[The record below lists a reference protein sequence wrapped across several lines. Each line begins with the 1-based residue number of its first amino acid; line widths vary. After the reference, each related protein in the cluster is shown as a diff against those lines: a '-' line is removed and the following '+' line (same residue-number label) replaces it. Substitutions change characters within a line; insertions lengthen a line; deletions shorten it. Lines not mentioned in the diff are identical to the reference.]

1 MFILYGSDMLRKYLL
16 PFVAVFGAI
25 IGLMVVFWSGKKE
38 PVAEVPF
45 PPPVSPYS
53 NAIFGEGIVESSS
66 ENISIGSP
74 FSEVITDIYVIEGDS
89 VKKGDPLFKLDTRLY
104 EAQAETARRQ
114 IELAFANLEN
124 YENQFSFYERL
135 KDSKAVS
142 ELQYEQSLYA
152 LIQAEEQLKV
162 ADAQLGE
169 IEANIERST
178 ICAPIDGEILQVNV
192 HVGEIAPV
200 IPPLSF
206 QLITPYSTTTYPLML
221 MGSKAPFN
229 LRIDIDEE
237 DSWRYQAGV
246 AATAFVRGNSHLN
259 FKLRFLRIE
268 PYIIPKASFTGQTTE
283 RLDTRVLQVMYRFE
297 EASAP
302 VYGGQILDV
311 YLEAEKA
318 VHP

>member
-1 MFILYGSDMLRKYLL
+1 MQKNMMRKYLL
-16 PFVAVFGAI
+16 PAIAILGAI

-38 PVAEVPF
+38 PVAPVPF
-45 PPPVSPYS
+45 PPPISPYAS
-53 NAIFGEGIVESSS
+53 AIFGEGIVETSS

-74 FSEVITDIYVIEGDS
+74 FSQVITEIYVIEGDS
-89 VKKGDPLFKLDTRLY
+89 VKKGDPLFKLDTRFF
-104 EAQAETARRQ
+104 EAQAETALSQ
-114 IELAFANLEN
+114 IDAAQATLEN
-124 YENQFSFYERL
+124 YQNQFAFYERL
-135 KDSKAVS
+135 KDTRAVS

-152 LIQAEEQLKV
+152 LIEAEEQLKV
-162 ADAQLGE
+162 AEAQAGE
-169 IEANIERST
+169 VEANIEMST
-178 ICAPIDGEILQVNV
+178 ICAPIDGEILQVNI
-192 HVGEIAPV
+192 HVGEVAPV

-206 QLITPYSTTTYPLML
+206 QLITPYSTTMYPLML

-246 AATAFVRGNSHLN
+246 PATAFVRGNSHLN
-259 FKLRFLRIE
+259 FKLRFLRVE

-297 EASAP
+297 ETDTP

-311 YLEAEKA
+311 YLEAEKIGRQ
-318 VHP
+318 